1 MKEGAEMNT
10 TGIAAAS
17 TALDS
22 TRLYTDIS
30 LAVMKKGLD
39 VAEVAGEALEE
50 MMDTAMASMPPAD
63 GRILDTYA

>member
-1 MKEGAEMNT
+1 MNT
-10 TGIAAAS
+10 TGIAVAS
-17 TALDS
+17 TALSS

-50 MMDTAMASMPPAD
+50 MMDVATAMIPSAD
-63 GRILDTYA
+63 GQILNTYA